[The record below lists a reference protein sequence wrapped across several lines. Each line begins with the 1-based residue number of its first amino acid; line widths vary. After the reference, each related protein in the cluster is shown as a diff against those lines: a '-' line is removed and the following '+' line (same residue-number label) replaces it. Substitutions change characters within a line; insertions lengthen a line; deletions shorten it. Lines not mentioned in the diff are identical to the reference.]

1 MAKNLYFYETPVG
14 KIGLADNGRAI
25 TDLFFGEDSPL
36 TEYIIN
42 ETELLKSAY
51 KQLMEYF
58 SGSRKIFDLSL
69 AFEGTSFQQKVWKAL
84 LTIPYGQVRSYKDI
98 ARQTGN
104 EKACR
109 AVGMA
114 NNRNPI
120 GIIIPCHRVI
130 GSDGKLVGY
139 GGGLDIKRYLLQLE
153 GVL

>member
-1 MAKNLYFYETPVG
+1 MTKNLYFYETPVG

-98 ARQTGN
+98 AKQIGN

-109 AVGMA
+109 AVGIA
-114 NNRNPI
+114 NNRNRV
-120 GIIIPCHRVI
+120 GIIIPCDRVI

>member
-1 MAKNLYFYETPVG
+1 MTKNLYFYETPVG

-58 SGSRKIFDLSL
+58 SGSRKIFDLPL

-84 LTIPYGQVRSYKDI
+84 LTIPYGHVRSYKDI
-98 ARQTGN
+98 AKQTGN

>member
-1 MAKNLYFYETPVG
+1 MTKNLYFYETPVG

-98 ARQTGN
+98 AKQTGN

>member
-98 ARQTGN
+98 AKQTGN

>member
-1 MAKNLYFYETPVG
+1 MTKNLYFYETPVG

-58 SGSRKIFDLSL
+58 SGSRKIFDLPL

-114 NNRNPI
+114 NNRNSI

>member
-58 SGSRKIFDLSL
+58 SGSRKIFDLPL

-98 ARQTGN
+98 AKQTGN

-114 NNRNPI
+114 NNRNSI

-130 GSDGKLVGY
+130 GSNGKLVGY

>member
-1 MAKNLYFYETPVG
+1 MTKNLYFYETPVG

-58 SGSRKIFDLSL
+58 SGSRKIFDLPL

-98 ARQTGN
+98 AKQTGN

>member
-1 MAKNLYFYETPVG
+1 MTKNLYFYETPVG

-84 LTIPYGQVRSYKDI
+84 LTIPYGHVRSYKDI
-98 ARQTGN
+98 AKQTGN

>member
-1 MAKNLYFYETPVG
+1 MTKNLYFYETPVG

-114 NNRNPI
+114 NNRNSI

>member
-1 MAKNLYFYETPVG
+1 
-14 KIGLADNGRAI
+14 
-25 TDLFFGEDSPL
+25 
-36 TEYIIN
+36 
-42 ETELLKSAY
+42 
-51 KQLMEYF
+51 
-58 SGSRKIFDLSL
+58 
-69 AFEGTSFQQKVWKAL
+69 
-84 LTIPYGQVRSYKDI
+84 VRSYKDI

>member
-1 MAKNLYFYETPVG
+1 MTKNLYFYETPVG

-98 ARQTGN
+98 AKQTGN

-114 NNRNPI
+114 NNRNSI

>member
-1 MAKNLYFYETPVG
+1 MTKNLYFYETPVG

-58 SGSRKIFDLSL
+58 SGSRKIFDLPL

>member
-1 MAKNLYFYETPVG
+1 MVKALKRMKIFRMAKNLYFYETPVG

-69 AFEGTSFQQKVWKAL
+69 CL
-84 LTIPYGQVRSYKDI
+84 
-98 ARQTGN
+98 
-104 EKACR
+104 
-109 AVGMA
+109 
-114 NNRNPI
+114 
-120 GIIIPCHRVI
+120 
-130 GSDGKLVGY
+130 
-139 GGGLDIKRYLLQLE
+139 
-153 GVL
+153 